1 MGNPKE
7 APMRSL
13 RCLALLLL
21 AAAGC
26 TWSVHSHYDHT
37 ADLYRYRT
45 YAWASSPAGSTED
58 SFARS
63 MTGQRMQCE
72 VARQLAA
79 RGVVPAAP
87 GQKPDFKIAYQV
99 AENEVYDADWGDRAV
114 FQGAPDVYRYTRGTL
129 RLKFVDPASG
139 VVFWRGQASRILDNA
154 DDPHGSVERAVDKM
168 MARYPASQ
176 HG

>member
-26 TWSVHSHYDHT
+26 TWSVHTHHDQT
-37 ADLYRYRT
+37 ADLYRFRT
-45 YAWASSPAGSTED
+45 YAWMSTPAGSTED

-63 MTGQRMQCE
+63 TTGQRLQCE

-79 RGVVPAAP
+79 RGIMPAAP
-87 GQKPDFKIAYQV
+87 GQRPDFMIGAQV
-99 AENEVYDADWGDRAV
+99 AENEVYNPDWGDRAV

-139 VVFWRGQASRILDNA
+139 RAFWRGQASRILDYGGEA
-154 DDPHGSVERAVDKM
+154 HGTVERAVDKM
-168 MARYPASQ
+168 MAHYPAGQ